1 MQLDFIGNI
10 YNNSFI
16 QGDLFDAPVARKPF
30 TKDVEEFFHS
40 VTSNE
45 IQEHYNYWSKIT
57 PEEPEQ
63 KFQRYLFAF
72 LSVHTS
78 WENNVKAYIRIKDF
92 WNWMG
97 NEEELRSRLIE
108 CGVGL
113 HNNRVRFI
121 SAFSKDYWQ
130 NRKTDYEKKNSEKWT
145 EYRDRLESRILG
157 LGLAKTS
164 FALEMQHP
172 LEAQCFCA
180 DTHLFQVYK
189 LNQSKHRNQYKNIE
203 SHWLTWS
210 KMFNV
215 PSYIARS
222 IFWNRKQ
229 KQSNCHYWAYCL
241 Q

>member
-40 VTSNE
+40 VSSNE
-45 IQEHYNYWSKIT
+45 IEEHQNYWSKLI
-57 PEEPEQ
+57 PDEPEQ

-113 HNNRVRFI
+113 HNNRVR
-121 SAFSKDYWQ
+121 
-130 NRKTDYEKKNSEKWT
+130 
-145 EYRDRLESRILG
+145 
-157 LGLAKTS
+157 
-164 FALEMQHP
+164 
-172 LEAQCFCA
+172 
-180 DTHLFQVYK
+180 DTHLFQLYK
-189 LNQSKHRNQYKNIE
+189 LNQSKHGRQYKNIE
-203 SHWLTWS
+203 DHWLTWS
-210 KMFNV
+210 KMFNI

-229 KQSNCHYWAYCL
+229 KQNNCHYWAYCL
-241 Q
+241 